1 MEFFG
6 FLAFILLMTYSS
18 SYTSKF
24 KKLDSRIKKLEK
36 LAKGEDNSM
45 SKLLNNLINKLCKIT
60 TNEAFAFITEGEV
73 LAVDEE
79 WVQILITDKKGKTK
93 NVIIP
98 IDSIKSIE
106 IL

>member
-6 FLAFILLMTYSS
+6 FLAFMLLMTYSS
-18 SYTSKF
+18 SYKSKF
-24 KKLDSRIKKLEK
+24 KKLDYKIKKLEK
-36 LAKGEDNSM
+36 LVKGDDNSM

-60 TNEAFAFITEGEV
+60 TNESFGFVPEGEV

>member
-24 KKLDSRIKKLEK
+24 KKLDSKIKKLEK
-36 LAKGEDNSM
+36 LVKGDDNIM
-45 SKLLNNLINKLCKIT
+45 SKLLNNLINKNCKIT
-60 TNEAFAFITEGEV
+60 PNEGFGFLTEGEV

>member
-6 FLAFILLMTYSS
+6 FLAFLLLMNYSS
-18 SYTSKF
+18 SYTSKL
-24 KKLDSRIKKLEK
+24 KKLDYKIKKLEK
-36 LAKGEDNSM
+36 LVKGDDNGM

-60 TNEAFAFITEGEV
+60 PNESFGSVTEGEV

-79 WVQILITDKKGKTK
+79 WVQILITDKKGNTK